1 MPDTQRHLDRGSQL
15 VILVTLVLF
24 VAALFFKGFGHD
36 VLLEA
41 GVFLVSVKLI
51 MMAYQNRITEQQ
63 MNDRLDGLHIAL
75 ARLERLLESERRP
88 ADGAVR
94 PD

>member
-1 MPDTQRHLDRGSQL
+1 MSDIQRHLDIGSRI

-36 VLLEA
+36 LLLEA

-51 MMAYQNRITEQQ
+51 MMAYKNSVAARQL
-63 MNDRLDGLHIAL
+63 NDRLDGVQTTL
-75 ARLERLLESERRP
+75 ARIENILE
-88 ADGAVR
+88 DGR
-94 PD
+94 QT